1 MNLTDHYTLT
11 AEKAHMSGTK
21 AAIASIA
28 FGLAAVLAVKLGYF
42 LASLP
47 LIAIAGACF
56 GHTVAAAQAM
66 RHFYNG
72 ARFQTRRTLA
82 HRNPN
87 KIYL

>member
-1 MNLTDHYTLT
+1 
-11 AEKAHMSGTK
+11 MSGTK

-47 LIAIAGACF
+47 LIAIAALCF
-56 GHTVAAAQAM
+56 RHAVIATKAM
-66 RHFYNG
+66 REFYQ
-72 ARFQTRRTLA
+72 ASHHQQRRMLA

-87 KIYL
+87 RIYL